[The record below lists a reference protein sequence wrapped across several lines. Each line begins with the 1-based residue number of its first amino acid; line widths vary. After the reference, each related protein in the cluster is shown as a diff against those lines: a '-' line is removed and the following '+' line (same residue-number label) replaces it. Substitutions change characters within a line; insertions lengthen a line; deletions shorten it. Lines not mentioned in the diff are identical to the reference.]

1 MMGTTATV
9 DRLDTMCF
17 FTSVEPSESET
28 IKYKYGIVIK
38 EDKNHCVSKVQAYYY
53 YVANL
58 HVHTT
63 GIAGYKHM

>member
-28 IKYKYGIVIK
+28 IKHKYGMVIT
-38 EDKNHCVSKVQAYYY
+38 EDKKHCVSKVQAYHFYL
-53 YVANL
+53 ANL
-58 HVHTT
+58 HTNRHCW
-63 GIAGYKHM
+63 I